1 MRLVPTGCPL
11 ILVPFI
17 VVVELIRGALRPLT
31 LVLRLTLN
39 LGAGKVILTMCRRE
53 LVVRWLNRK

>member
-1 MRLVPTGCPL
+1 MSLVPTGCPL

-17 VVVELIRGALRPLT
+17 VVVELISGVLRPLT

-53 LVVRWLNRK
+53 LVVS